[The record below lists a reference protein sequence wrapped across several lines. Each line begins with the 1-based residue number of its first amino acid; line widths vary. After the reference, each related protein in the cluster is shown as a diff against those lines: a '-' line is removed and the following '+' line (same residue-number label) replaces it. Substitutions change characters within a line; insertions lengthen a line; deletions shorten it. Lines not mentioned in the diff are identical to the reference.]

1 MLALTAPEEQ
11 IKEMM
16 QAQAD
21 DVIQLCSQIFG
32 CDYSYYMSL
41 PLDRV
46 HVLGYLD
53 GLLASHALWL
63 DRRLRIGSG
72 PWRID
77 ITSSLTGEWRP
88 FELWRYRQPRL
99 PEEP

>member
-1 MLALTAPEEQ
+1 MALELLTASSR
-11 IKEMM
+11 EMTPS
-16 QAQAD
+16 QLN
-21 DVIQLCSQIFG
+21 DVIQLCSQVFK
-32 CDYSYYMSL
+32 CDYSYYMNL

-46 HVLGYLD
+46 HVLGYID
-53 GLLASHALWL
+53 GLLVSHALWL